1 MAADHRTTT
10 VDATADDALGSD
22 DMLALLARLEARA
35 VSAGEL
41 RDAAVARARS
51 VDPRLNAVTAWI
63 DETSP
68 TSAGPDV
75 DGLLAGIPT
84 VIKDNEDLAGY
95 ATTQGSWAMPERPA
109 NVSSPF
115 VSQYLELGVAPIA
128 KTTMPE
134 FGLTASTE
142 SLRFGA
148 TTNPW
153 DTGRSA
159 GGSSG
164 GSAALVAAGVVPI
177 AHANDGGG
185 SIRIP
190 AACCGL
196 VGLKPTRGRL
206 VDWPAVERQPVHIVT
221 QGVLTRSV
229 RDTAMYFARAEQL
242 YRNPGLPA
250 LGAITGPAKTRL
262 RVGLVVRSIQGL
274 PVDAEMVA
282 AVRATGQLL
291 AELGHHVE
299 ETPPPV
305 ADQFG
310 PDFLR
315 YWALI
320 SFAIKNTGGRLFG
333 TGFDGARTE
342 EFTRGMSRYFLQRLD
357 RIPGSLRRLR
367 QLARDHEAAYENL
380 DVLVSPVLGHAPPPI
395 GYLGPDVDFRTHLVR
410 LLRYTSFTPLQNV
423 SGSPA
428 ISLPMARTSTGLPL
442 GIQIA
447 APFGQESRL
456 LSLAYELEEAAPWP
470 TRVRPV

>member
-41 RDAAVARARS
+41 REAAIARARS

-68 TSAGPDV
+68 TSAAPDV

-109 NVSSPF
+109 KISSPF

-164 GSAALVAAGVVPI
+164 GSAALVAAGVVPV

-305 ADQFG
+305 SDQFG

-333 TGFDGARTE
+333 AGFDGARTE

-380 DVLVSPVLGHAPPPI
+380 DVLVSPVLGHEPPPI

-428 ISLPMARTSTGLPL
+428 ISLPLARTSTGLPL